1 MSTWYKSSD
10 EWFSKNVKNKIHV
23 FDDIIDIDYQNRI
36 KHLLISGETSFPW
49 YFTEDVTS
57 AGDYQNQKRC
67 AFCHEFVSPENV
79 LSQYNSFFLEMVK
92 QSCLKVNKSK
102 VKVLQGRSFFQLPQR
117 VENAHEPDSAHTDL
131 TYPHFVVLYY
141 VCDSDGDTIIY
152 NEKTSKKSYK
162 DYTIKEKVTPKQGR
176 VVVFDGSF
184 YHTAEQPI
192 NNKRCIINYDV
203 I

>member
-67 AFCHEFVSPENV
+67 AFCHEFVSPENLYV
-79 LSQYNSFFLEMVK
+79 NLDLVNQKLQNFKNKVQNFISICFLLGV
-92 QSCLKVNKSK
+92 SVPS
-102 VKVLQGRSFFQLPQR
+102 
-117 VENAHEPDSAHTDL
+117 
-131 TYPHFVVLYY
+131 
-141 VCDSDGDTIIY
+141 
-152 NEKTSKKSYK
+152 TSKINFLSTCEVVPVVTGRFCVCFI
-162 DYTIKEKVTPKQGR
+162 TIFQTIV
-176 VVVFDGSF
+176 
-184 YHTAEQPI
+184 
-192 NNKRCIINYDV
+192 
-203 I
+203 